1 MRKRPALSAYVYP
14 GAILVRPES
23 EMLINL
29 EWGMSNRE
37 NPAIGIEQE
46 RRNDS
51 VRTMVR
57 IAVPTIPDF
66 ECDVWCYEDKLGQGD
81 DYPQAD
87 GSMILKHTHP
97 EGAEVETTLVPSKG
111 AIDWTVTVSGP
122 PPEAVNA
129 VCSVQGCW
137 QFRRAP
143 GFQSLKGHF
152 VE

>member
-14 GAILVRPES
+14 GAILVRQES

-87 GSMILKHTHP
+87 GSMILKHTDTRFFSYDP
-97 EGAEVETTLVPSKG
+97 SCAAPKMREESAAVNRSLRGRYFCIEKAKEAEVSR
-111 AIDWTVTVSGP
+111 D
-122 PPEAVNA
+122 A
-129 VCSVQGCW
+129 VC
-137 QFRRAP
+137 F
-143 GFQSLKGHF
+143 
-152 VE
+152 